1 MAENIQKNGY
11 IKFTIDTFNIYLI
24 DSSSEYI
31 MMQHLPSQ
39 NIYRKHALPALL
51 AAMLLLN
58 ACGIN
63 PVTKKR
69 ELQLVSEAQEISI
82 GQQNYSPTRQSQ
94 GGDYILDP
102 ELTEYVRSVGNKLAA
117 VSDRK
122 LPYEFNV
129 LNDSVPNAWAMPG
142 GKIAFNRGLL
152 YELNSEAELAA
163 VMGHEMVH
171 AAARHGAKGME
182 RGILLQGAMIAVGIG
197 AQNTDYA
204 NLIVGG
210 AQVGAQLVSSKYGRD
225 AESESDLYGMQ
236 YMKKAGYDPAAAVT
250 LQETFVRLSADRKS
264 NFIEGLFASHP
275 PSQARVDANKVTL
288 AQVGAG
294 GELGKEI
301 YAQKTAKLRSTQG
314 AYKAYDEAVKALGEK
329 NIEKATT
336 LAKQA
341 IAGEPREARFQELLG
356 DIALTQ
362 KKPQDALTFYE
373 KAIKMQPDYFKPHV
387 QSGIA
392 LFNMG
397 KKSEAE
403 PFLKRANELL
413 PTAPGHAL
421 LGQIAEERGEINN
434 ALQHYQIAAGSNS
447 EIGKDAIARAIR
459 IDLPRNPA
467 KYIKAGAQTDNAG
480 NLFAVVQ
487 NDTTVDIGRVKVR
500 VVKYDAKTGRAIS
513 QSQSLIIRGGV
524 APGKR
529 NQVAVGERVKS
540 PQEVQLYKVI
550 VEAADLID

>member
-1 MAENIQKNGY
+1 MK
-11 IKFTIDTFNIYLI
+11 NIYTKISLV
-24 DSSSEYI
+24 
-31 MMQHLPSQ
+31 
-39 NIYRKHALPALL
+39 LL
-51 AAMLLLN
+51 ALILST
-58 ACGIN
+58 CGVN

-69 ELQLVSEAQEISI
+69 ELQFVSEEKEIAI
-82 GQQNYSPTRQSQ
+82 GTQNYSPTRQAQ
-94 GGDYILDP
+94 GGDYVLDP
-102 ELTEYVRSVGNKLAA
+102 ELTAYVQSVGDKLAA

-122 LPYEFNV
+122 LPYEYAV
-129 LNDSVPNAWAMPG
+129 INDSVPNAWAMPG

-171 AAARHGAKGME
+171 AAARHGAQGME
-182 RGILLQGAMIAVGIG
+182 RGMLLQGAMVAVGIG

-210 AQVGAQLVSSKYGRD
+210 AQVGAQLVNSKYGRD

-236 YMKKAGYDPAAAVT
+236 YMKKAGYDPTAAVT
-250 LQETFVRLSADRKS
+250 LQETFVRLSEGRKS

-275 PSQARVDANKVTL
+275 PSPDRVAANKATL
-288 AQVGAG
+288 AKLGAG
-294 GELGKEI
+294 GDWGKET
-301 YAQKTAKLRSTQG
+301 YAKKTAKLRATQG

-329 NIEKATT
+329 NVDKAKT
-336 LAKQA
+336 LVNQA
-341 IAGEPREARFQELLG
+341 IAIEPKEARFQELLG

-362 KKPQDALTFYE
+362 KKPQEALAFYD
-373 KAIKMQPDYFKPHV
+373 KAIKMQPDYFKPHI

-397 KKSEAE
+397 KKTEAE
-403 PFLKRANELL
+403 PYLNRANALL

-421 LGQIAEERGEINN
+421 LGQLAESRGDMNA
-434 ALQHYQIAAGSNS
+434 ALQHYQVAASSNS
-447 EIGKDAIARAIR
+447 DIGKDAIARAVK

-467 KYIKAGAQTDNAG
+467 KYIQSGAQADSAG

-487 NDTTVDIGRVKVR
+487 NDTPVALNRVVVK
-500 VVKYDAKTGRAIS
+500 VVKYDASTGRAVG
-513 QSQSLIIRGGV
+513 QSGLLTINGV

-529 NQVAVGERVKS
+529 NQVAVGARVNNAK
-540 PQEVQLYKVI
+540 EVGLYKVV
-550 VEAADLID
+550 VESAELAQ

>member
-1 MAENIQKNGY
+1 MKHNLPLTSFKNLSTCVLVA
-11 IKFTIDTFNIYLI
+11 FT
-24 DSSSEYI
+24 
-31 MMQHLPSQ
+31 
-39 NIYRKHALPALL
+39 LL
-51 AAMLLLN
+51 VS

-82 GQQNYSPTRQSQ
+82 GKQNYSPARQSQ

-102 ELTEYVRSVGNKLAA
+102 ELTAYVQSIGNRLAA
-117 VSDRK
+117 VSDRQ
-122 LPYEFNV
+122 LPYEFNI

-197 AQNTDYA
+197 AQNADYA

-210 AQVGAQLVSSKYGRD
+210 AQVGAQLISSKYGRD

-236 YMKKAGYDPAAAVT
+236 YMKKAGYDPAAAVS

-264 NFIEGLFASHP
+264 NFIDGLFASHP
-275 PSQARVDANKVTL
+275 PSQDRVDANKTTL

-301 YAQKTAKLRSTQG
+301 YAQKTAKLRSTQS

-329 NIEKATT
+329 NIEKATK

-362 KKPQDALTFYE
+362 KKPQEALAFYD
-373 KAIKMQPDYFKPHV
+373 KAIKMQPDYFKPHI

-397 KKSEAE
+397 KKDEAE

-421 LGQIAEERGEINN
+421 LGQIAEERGDVNL
-434 ALQHYQIAAGSNS
+434 ALQHYQVASSSNS
-447 EIGKDAIARAIR
+447 DIGKDAIARAVR

-467 KYIKAGAQTDNAG
+467 KYIQAGAQTDSAG

-487 NDTTVDIGRVKVR
+487 NDTTVPISRVQVR
-500 VVKYDAKTGRAIS
+500 VVKYDAKTGRAVG
-513 QSQSLIIRGGV
+513 QSRPLLIGSV

-529 NQVAVGERVKS
+529 GQVAVGEYVKS
-540 PQEVQLYKVI
+540 AKDIQLYKVV
-550 VEAADLID
+550 VEAAELVK

>member
-1 MAENIQKNGY
+1 MSIKTNLVTNMTNIISIGVLSVS
-11 IKFTIDTFNIYLI
+11 ITLI
-24 DSSSEYI
+24 S
-31 MMQHLPSQ
+31 
-39 NIYRKHALPALL
+39 
-51 AAMLLLN
+51 
-58 ACGIN
+58 ACGTN

-69 ELQLVSEAQEISI
+69 EFQLVSEAQEIAM
-82 GQQNYSPTRQSQ
+82 GTQNYSPARQSQ
-94 GGDYILDP
+94 GGDYILDQ
-102 ELTEYVRSVGNKLAA
+102 ELTAYVQNVGNKLAK
-117 VSDRK
+117 VSDRN
-122 LPYEFNV
+122 LPYEFTV
-129 LNDSVPNAWAMPG
+129 INDSVPNAWAMPG

-182 RGILLQGAMIAVGIG
+182 RGIFLQGAMIAVGIG

-210 AQVGAQLVSSKYGRD
+210 AQVGTQLLSSKYGRD

-275 PSQARVDANKVTL
+275 PSPERVAANKITL
-288 AQVGAG
+288 TQLGTG
-294 GELGKEI
+294 GEWGKEI
-301 YAQKTAKLRSTQG
+301 YAQKTARLKSTQA
-314 AYKAYDEAVKALGEK
+314 AYKAYDDGVKALAAK
-329 NIEKATT
+329 DTAKATAF
-336 LAKQA
+336 AKQA

-362 KKPQDALTFYE
+362 EKPQDALNYYE
-373 KAIKMQPDYFKPHV
+373 KAIKMQPDYFKPHI
-387 QSGIA
+387 QTGIT

-397 KKSEAE
+397 KKTEAE
-403 PFLKRANELL
+403 PYLKRANQLL

-421 LGQIAEERGEINN
+421 LGQILESRGDING
-434 ALQHYQIAAGSNS
+434 ALQHYQVAAGSNS
-447 EIGKDAIARAIR
+447 EIGKDAVARAIR

-467 KYIKAGAQTDNAG
+467 KYIQAGAQADNAG
-480 NLFAVVQ
+480 NLYAVVQ
-487 NDTTVDIGRVKVR
+487 NNTSAPIKRVQVR
-500 VVKYDAKTGRAIS
+500 VVKYDAATGRIAG
-513 QSQSLIIRGGV
+513 QSQPLMFKGDV

-529 NQVAVGERVKS
+529 SQVAVGVRVNTA
-540 PQEVQLYKVI
+540 QEVNLYKV
-550 VEAADLID
+550 VVMAAELAQ

>member
-1 MAENIQKNGY
+1 
-11 IKFTIDTFNIYLI
+11 
-24 DSSSEYI
+24 
-31 MMQHLPSQ
+31 MQHKLCLNIGKKLSVTLLVALTLLPS
-39 NIYRKHALPALL
+39 
-51 AAMLLLN
+51 
-58 ACGIN
+58 ACGTN

-69 ELQLVSEAQEISI
+69 EFQLVSEAQEISI
-82 GQQNYSPTRQSQ
+82 GQKNYSPTRQSQ
-94 GGDYILDP
+94 GGDYVLDP
-102 ELTEYVRSVGNKLAA
+102 ELTAYVKSVGDKLAA

-122 LPYEFNV
+122 LPYEYAV
-129 LNDSVPNAWAMPG
+129 INDSVPNAWAMPG

-171 AAARHGAKGME
+171 AAARHGAQGME
-182 RGILLQGAMIAVGIG
+182 RGIFLQGAMVAVGIG

-210 AQVGAQLVSSKYGRD
+210 AQVGSQLVNSKYGRD

-250 LQETFVRLSADRKS
+250 LQETFVKLSADRKS

-288 AQVGAG
+288 TQVGAG
-294 GELGKEI
+294 GDWGKEV
-301 YAQKTAKLRSTQG
+301 YAQKTAKLRSTQA
-314 AYKAYDEAVKALGEK
+314 AYKAYDEGVKALAAK
-329 NIEKATT
+329 DTVKATA

-362 KKPQDALTFYE
+362 KKPQEALAFYD
-373 KAIKMQPDYFKPHV
+373 KAIKMQPDYFKPHI

-397 KKSEAE
+397 KKTEAE
-403 PFLKRANELL
+403 PYLKRANELL

-421 LGQIAEERGEINN
+421 LGQLAEDRGQTDL
-434 ALQHYQIAAGSNS
+434 ALQHYQVAASSNS
-447 EIGKDAIARAIR
+447 DIGKEAITRAIR

-467 KYIKAGAQTDNAG
+467 KYIQAGIQADDAG
-480 NLFAVVQ
+480 NLYAIVQ
-487 NDTTVDIGRVKVR
+487 NNTAVAIDRVQVR
-500 VVKYDAKTGRAIS
+500 VVKYDTKTGRAIG
-513 QSQSLIIRGGV
+513 QSQPLIIKGNI

-529 NQVAVGERVKS
+529 NQVAVGERIKIPKDIS
-540 PQEVQLYKVI
+540 FYKVI
-550 VEAADLID
+550 IEAAELAQ

>member
-1 MAENIQKNGY
+1 MKPKLKILHP
-11 IKFTIDTFNIYLI
+11 TI
-24 DSSSEYI
+24 
-31 MMQHLPSQ
+31 
-39 NIYRKHALPALL
+39 LL
-51 AAMLLLN
+51 AVAFTLST
-58 ACGIN
+58 CGVN

-69 ELQLVSEAQEISI
+69 EIQLVSESQEISI
-82 GQQNYSPTRQSQ
+82 GSQNYSPARQSQ

-102 ELTEYVRSVGNKLAA
+102 ELTAYVQSVGDRLAA

-122 LPYEFNV
+122 LPYEYKII
-129 LNDSVPNAWAMPG
+129 NDSVPNAWAMPG

-182 RGILLQGAMIAVGIG
+182 RGIFMQGAMIAVGIG

-210 AQVGAQLVSSKYGRD
+210 AQFGAQLISSKYGRD

-236 YMKKAGYDPAAAVT
+236 YMKKAGYDPTAAVT
-250 LQETFVRLSADRKS
+250 LQETFVRLSEGKNS

-275 PSQARVDANKVTL
+275 PSPERVAANKVTL

-301 YAQKTAKLRSTQG
+301 YAQKTAKLRATQG
-314 AYKAYDEAVKALGEK
+314 AYKDYDEAVKALNEK
-329 NIEKATT
+329 NIDKAKT
-336 LAKQA
+336 LANQA
-341 IAGEPREARFQELLG
+341 IAIEPREARFQELLG

-362 KKPQDALTFYE
+362 KKNQEALAFYD
-373 KAIKMQPDYFKPHV
+373 KAIKLQPDYFKPHI

-397 KKSEAE
+397 KKAEAE

-421 LGQIAEERGEINN
+421 LGQLAEERGDING
-434 ALQHYQIAAGSNS
+434 ALQHYQVAASSNS
-447 EIGKDAIARAIR
+447 DIGKEAITRAVR
-459 IDLPRNPA
+459 LDLPRNPA
-467 KYIKAGAQTDNAG
+467 KYFRAAVQADSAG
-480 NLFAVVQ
+480 NLYAVVQ
-487 NDTTVDIGRVKVR
+487 NPTTLAINRVNVR
-500 VVKYDAKTGRAIS
+500 VAMRDAKTGRTIA
-513 QSQSLIIRGGV
+513 QSGLLTINGI
-524 APGKR
+524 AAGKR
-529 NQVAVGERVKS
+529 NQVAVGKRISKAK
-540 PQEVQLYKVI
+540 EVQLYKVI
-550 VEAADLID
+550 VESAELER